1 MSVTKEQLTE
11 VADKL
16 FNEMDANKDGKLQKE
31 EVKKFTIGTMKVIK
45 PEAAFDEA
53 EFEENFKTLDV
64 NGDGWIA
71 KDELYQSLYKKAK
84 DAGALADGQ

>member
-16 FNEMDANKDGKLQKE
+16 FAEMDANKDNKLSKE

-45 PEAAFDEA
+45 PDAEFQED
-53 EFEENFKTLDV
+53 EFEENFKVLDK

-71 KDELYQSLYKKAK
+71 KDELFESLYKKAK
-84 DAGALADGQ
+84 DAGALAAGE

>member
-11 VADKL
+11 VCDKL
-16 FNEMDANKDGKLQKE
+16 FMEMDGNKDGKLQKE

-45 PEAAFDEA
+45 PEAEFNEE
-53 EFEENFKTLDV
+53 EFEDNFKTLDV